1 MNFSIRLMS
10 YHPLW
15 RWCIKRRRINGILGT
30 VHAILTVN
38 CYLCGLIN
46 TLNVKGISY
55 ITDSKNRKKAVVI
68 DFKTIE
74 KYDENLEDLFD
85 VILAEARKDEPSS
98 SWDDVKKKLKSKGK
112 L

>member
-1 MNFSIRLMS
+1 M
-10 YHPLW
+10 
-15 RWCIKRRRINGILGT
+15 
-30 VHAILTVN
+30 
-38 CYLCGLIN
+38 
-46 TLNVKGISY
+46 KGISY
-55 ITDSKNRKKAVVI
+55 ITDSKNSKKAVVI